1 MFDSA
6 TLRRLDDERI
16 IWLTTVSENGTP
28 QASPVWYWF
37 DGEVFWVYSLD
48 PSPRLDNIAANPNV
62 ALNLDGNGRGGDI
75 VTIEGRAQIDRAA
88 PSAAEVDAYVA
99 RYGNRMD
106 RGWGGPEQFAAKYPA
121 PIRITPTRVRAW

>member
-1 MFDSA
+1 MFDPA

-16 IWLTTVSENGTP
+16 IWLTTVTPDRVP

-48 PSPRLDNIAANPNV
+48 PSPRLVNIAANPNV

-75 VTIEGRAQIDRAA
+75 VTIEGRAEIDRSA
-88 PSAAEVDAYVA
+88 PNAAEVEPYVA
-99 RYGNRMD
+99 RYGNRME
-106 RGWGGPEQFAAKYPA
+106 RGWGGPQQFADKYPA
-121 PIRITPTRVRAW
+121 PIRIVPTRVRAW